1 MAWSDEPTDAQLNAI
16 FMLIRW
22 TVPIPTA
29 QRAVTWL
36 KYHGTR
42 REVSDEV
49 KRLRE
54 LNQTR
59 NLSALNCFEGEIWEG
74 FEHE

>member
-16 FMLIRW
+16 FTTIRW
-22 TVPIPTA
+22 TVATPVA
-29 QRAVTWL
+29 QEAVKWLTERA
-36 KYHGTR
+36 TR
-42 REVSDEV
+42 REVSAEL
-49 KRLRE
+49 KRLKE